1 MNFFNNRHPASYRD
15 PAGFIF
21 EEDGIVYRQVNQNY
35 KEQYDHLMSSGLYQR
50 LITEGLLIKHEEVEK
65 EKNEEAFTFLKPDQL
80 DFVCPPY
87 LWTYNM
93 LKEAAL
99 LTLKIQQISLQYGM
113 ILKDAHP
120 SNVQFIGT
128 KPIFIDSLSFVQWDT
143 TQPWIAYRQFC
154 ESFLFPL
161 AIGHYLGP
169 ESTKFLRAWPAGVP
183 IQFVEQ
189 LLPWKFRLNLHWNL
203 HLHLNSKKS
212 NKQNSPQANTGFS
225 TKRMKNLVESL
236 QIATMNCETRKRTSP
251 WIDYENEVLERGN
264 YSKRKHEIVLKW
276 ASEINSKK
284 TILDLGSNTG
294 QYSKLLQNNINRVI
308 QIESDPL
315 TCNTLY
321 IRNQKSQVNNTTT
334 VCIDISELIEK
345 EQLSKSLRSEVVLCL
360 GLLHHLL
367 YRSNFSI
374 SLLFNLL
381 SDLCQ
386 NYLIIE
392 FIPPDDP
399 FVLRYFETDN
409 IRNRT
414 IFLPEFKKILAS
426 NFNIIDES
434 HLPNSSRLIYLCAP
448 K

>member
-1 MNFFNNRHPASYRD
+1 
-15 PAGFIF
+15 
-21 EEDGIVYRQVNQNY
+21 
-35 KEQYDHLMSSGLYQR
+35 MSSGLYQR

-120 SNVQFIGT
+120 ANVQFIGT

-161 AIGHYLGP
+161 VLGHYLGP

-236 QIATMNCETRKRTSP
+236 QIATNKCHTDSFRSIWSSYETDVMDRGQYAKSKFS
-251 WIDYENEVLERGN
+251 ILNE
-264 YSKRKHEIVLKW
+264 W
-276 ASEINSKK
+276 ASELTDVH
-284 TILDLGSNTG
+284 TILDLGANGG
-294 QYSKLLQNNINRVI
+294 QYSAIISGKEIKRI
-308 QIESDPL
+308 QIESDPI
-315 TCNTLY
+315 TCNQLFLSNLKKNSTQSTTLCLDV
-321 IRNQKSQVNNTTT
+321 VN
-334 VCIDISELIEK
+334 LIE
-345 EQLSKSLRSEVVLCL
+345 ENAPLRKSSIRSNLVLCL

-367 YRSNFSI
+367 YRSNI
-374 SLLFNLL
+374 PLPVIINLL
-381 SDLCQ
+381 KELTHK
-386 NYLIIE
+386 YLLIE
-392 FIPPDDP
+392 FIEPDDP
-399 FVLRYFETDN
+399 LVHTFFEEDLVNHRSVSLQAFKSELAKSFDIRYQ
-409 IRNRT
+409 
-414 IFLPEFKKILAS
+414 S
-426 NFNIIDES
+426 NLSD
-434 HLPNSSRLIYLCAP
+434 SSRTLFLCVKA
-448 K
+448 